1 MMLREVLLKEDLH
14 HMMSIDDGNFPG
26 DDIIPMSQLF
36 TEEEKERNPA
46 VKRKPGRVRL
56 PGMRFPPTTPAAGK
70 NNAASNKANGGG
82 NKKTM
87 TRGALSPP
95 KKAVVAGRPS
105 FNSLFRRQKAKQAK
119 VKATEKSI
127 EKIIKLVATGDGDQ
141 STKVE
146 GETEQSE
153 TTKRGE
159 KPGSRGEIQGYDESD
174 FPDGESEISVKNVM
188 DDVMEDEYEV
198 KMSNSLKPNGD
209 NRRSEYP
216 PPPPYPTRLPSSG
229 EPPAT
234 LPNLFDADWL
244 LQMEQAVGETAAHL
258 TPDPMSYL
266 RSGSIFQVSDWF

>member
-1 MMLREVLLKEDLH
+1 
-14 HMMSIDDGNFPG
+14 MMSIDDGNFPG

-36 TEEEKERNPA
+36 TEEEEKERNPA

-56 PGMRFPPTTPAAGK
+56 PGMRFPPTAPAAGQK
-70 NNAASNKANGGG
+70 NAASNKANGGG

-87 TRGALSPP
+87 MTRGALSPP
-95 KKAVVAGRPS
+95 KKAAAAVGRPS
-105 FNSLFRRQKAKQAK
+105 FNSLFKRQKAKQAK
-119 VKATEKSI
+119 VKATEESI

-141 STKVE
+141 STKGE
-146 GETEQSE
+146 GETEKSE
-153 TTKRGE
+153 TAKRGE
-159 KPGSRGEIQGYDESD
+159 KPGSRGEIQGNDESD
-174 FPDGESEISVKNVM
+174 FPGDESDFTVTRIT
-188 DDVMEDEYEV
+188 DDEHEV
-198 KMSNSLKPNGD
+198 KMSGSLKPTGD
-209 NRRSEYP
+209 NRRNEYP